1 MWSMW
6 MIGVSVV
13 VPHLIVSGRYG
24 QATSVLLH
32 LIGNV
37 MGFASLLRESWMF
50 TSAVARMRTLY
61 GVQATER
68 QGAVPP
74 NSGRTYRLIIASKS
88 SINSLF
94 EEAIP
99 LSSTLHAL
107 IFSIKL

>member
-1 MWSMW
+1 

-61 GVQATER
+61 GVQASER

-74 NSGRTYRLIIASKS
+74 NSGRTYRYLKGKHVNGPFEPISTYHVRIENVC
-88 SINSLF
+88 NSG
-94 EEAIP
+94 
-99 LSSTLHAL
+99 T
-107 IFSIKL
+107 